1 MTSGEVCRKIF
12 THSGFRYKT
21 LRRPS
26 ENKKYLF
33 EEILIDNYAKLPNK
47 AFAYAGNKVSLGL
60 ISM

>member
-47 AFAYAGNKVSLGL
+47 AFAYAGNNVS
-60 ISM
+60 

>member
-21 LRRPS
+21 LRRLS

-33 EEILIDNYAKLPNK
+33 EEILIENYAKLPSK
-47 AFAYAGNKVSLGL
+47 AFAHAGDNVS
-60 ISM
+60 